1 MRMEFIN
8 MMIMGKDLCVSE
20 NNAYNM
26 HKNEKTKKKTILK
39 EAMDTGFSVKW
50 LNLFQSSLSG

>member
-20 NNAYNM
+20 NNAYSM
-26 HKNEKTKKKTILK
+26 DKNEKTQKKTILK
-39 EAMDTGFSVKW
+39 EAMDTGFSV
-50 LNLFQSSLSG
+50 

>member
-1 MRMEFIN
+1 

-20 NNAYNM
+20 NNAYSM